1 MELKNLRLCEAGIQY
16 SRYKDHI
23 IYRLE
28 GAGDPSVPFL
38 DLSLTFWVYQ
48 EGEDGRVLEFPIGS
62 QCMEEWGISTETLAE
77 WAKVNTPRLLPAQVV
92 GMSELMGGARI
103 RKDGKEREMVYFLTN
118 RTGRFGAAVITYEG
132 ILKELADHLEAD
144 LFLLPLSVHQVLAVP
159 DEKGVDPK
167 ALLGIPLAD
176 QGLTEAERLPLRVY
190 HYSRKTEELGP
201 AAQA

>member
-1 MELKNLRLCEAGIQY
+1 
-16 SRYKDHI
+16 
-23 IYRLE
+23 
-28 GAGDPSVPFL
+28 
-38 DLSLTFWVYQ
+38 
-48 EGEDGRVLEFPIGS
+48 
-62 QCMEEWGISTETLAE
+62 
-77 WAKVNTPRLLPAQVV
+77 
-92 GMSELMGGARI
+92 
-103 RKDGKEREMVYFLTN
+103 MVYFLTN

-167 ALLGIPLAD
+167 TLLGIPLAD

-190 HYSRKTEELGP
+190 HYSRKTEKLEP